1 MNVMKLKNDN
11 ESSDSDDSDGNNDD
25 DKDAEDGAAAR
36 KGGNSPTIS
45 NNIEAM
51 KKTARNRAK

>member
-1 MNVMKLKNDN
+1 MKLKNDN